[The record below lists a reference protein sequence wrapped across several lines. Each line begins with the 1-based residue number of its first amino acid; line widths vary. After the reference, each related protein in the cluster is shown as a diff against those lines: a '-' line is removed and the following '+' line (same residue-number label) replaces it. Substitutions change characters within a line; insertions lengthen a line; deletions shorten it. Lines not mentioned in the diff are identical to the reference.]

1 VRQRTITNVD
11 GSSDKETCSTNLM
24 MTQAKAIHLFK
35 DQNGKY
41 PEGMQAFAASN
52 SVL

>member
-1 VRQRTITNVD
+1 MI
-11 GSSDKETCSTNLM
+11 
-24 MTQAKAIHLFK
+24 QAKGIYLFK